1 MISSSIMT
9 NSSPSSNNARL
20 ILVLLA
26 LVSVISC
33 NKEVP
38 TRTTSGAGASGPAAA
53 TQTTTHH
60 AIGTVKALDL
70 KGPSIEIDHGDIEG
84 LMPAMQ
90 MEFSVKNATLLS
102 GISVGDR
109 VDFEVTNSL
118 GGLQVTGIKKL

>member
-9 NSSPSSNNARL
+9 NSIPSFNNARI
-20 ILVLLA
+20 ILVLIA

-33 NKEVP
+33 NNKVP
-38 TRTTSGAGASGPAAA
+38 TKTASGPAAA

-60 AIGTVKALDL
+60 AVGTVKALDV
-70 KGPSIEIDHGDIEG
+70 KVPSIEIDHGDVEG

-109 VDFEVTNSL
+109 VDFEITNSV